1 MAPNL
6 DENLM
11 PSPARDDATPDP
23 SPALLGYTADD
34 DGDVCHHGQPLA
46 LPPKE
51 RAVLHLLLRQWPRTV
66 SKEAFA
72 RQVWAGQ
79 AMSDESLARCVAQLR
94 QAVPPATGLLLRA
107 EYRRGYRLHVAVA
120 GSAPATPQAPAHWR
134 LVHAAMAPP
143 HQVETLTHARQL
155 VQQRSAD
162 ALARAEQLLRAL
174 IAEAP
179 EYHAAKLAFA
189 ECLAAT
195 VSCGLTVRR
204 ERIDEALSELA
215 RVETQ
220 APQMPGLLA
229 ETAHLLDC
237 AWRFDEAAVLHARA
251 LASSPL
257 DAATHYYRGWHLLA
271 TDQPREAVQALEQA
285 LRLNPFSV
293 YMAILLARALA
304 TAGDH
309 EAALARAR
317 RTRENAPEHRAAALH
332 LLGVQ
337 ALVAPSS
344 ALATPALELL
354 PEPASWVFAASTLGY
369 VLVRC
374 GEPEAAARVIAS
386 TDRSNPS
393 EQATHAAALT
403 LLGRRAEAL
412 DRLERAADEGCG
424 HLPLVLLATEN
435 AALRDDPRW
444 AALAA
449 RVWPR
454 DVVST

>member
-1 MAPNL
+1 MARNL

-11 PSPARDDATPDP
+11 PSPARDDDHDAPTGPRP
-23 SPALLGYTADD
+23 GGLGYTAAD
-34 DGDVCHHGQPLA
+34 DGDVCHHGRPLA

-66 SKEAFA
+66 SKEQFA
-72 RQVWAGQ
+72 RQVWADQ
-79 AMSDESLARCVAQLR
+79 PMSDESLARCIAQLR
-94 QAVPPATGLLLRA
+94 QALPPATGLALRA
-107 EYRRGYRLHVAVA
+107 VYRRGYRLEVAA
-120 GSAPATPQAPAHWR
+120 ALDDAPAHGR
-134 LVHAAMAPP
+134 LAHAAMAPP

-155 VQQRSAD
+155 VQQRTAE

-174 IAEAP
+174 IDEAP
-179 EYHAAKLAFA
+179 DYFAAQLALA

-195 VSCGLTVRR
+195 VSCGLAVRR
-204 ERIDEALSELA
+204 ERIDEALAQLDRLA
-215 RVETQ
+215 TD
-220 APQMPGLLA
+220 APRMPGLWA

-237 AWRFDEAAVLHARA
+237 AWRFDEAAALHERA

-271 TDQPREAVQALEQA
+271 TDRPREAVQALEQA

-304 TAGDH
+304 TAGEP

-337 ALVAPSS
+337 AMVAPSP
-344 ALATPALELL
+344 ALATQALELL
-354 PEPASWVFAASTLGY
+354 PDPASWVFAASTLGY
-369 VLVRC
+369 VLARC
-374 GEPEAAARVIAS
+374 GEADAAARVIAG
-386 TDRSNPS
+386 TDMNNPS
-393 EQATHAAALT
+393 EQATHVAALA
-403 LLGRRAEAL
+403 LLGRRAEAM
-412 DRLERAADEGCG
+412 DRLERAAAEGCG

-435 AALRDDPRW
+435 HGLRSDPRW
-444 AALAA
+444 PAIAA
-449 RVWPR
+449 RVWPPR
-454 DVVST
+454 

>member
-11 PSPARDDATPDP
+11 PSPARDEDEAPPDTSP
-23 SPALLGYTADD
+23 SLRGYTADD

-66 SKEAFA
+66 SKEQFA
-72 RQVWAGQ
+72 REVWADQ
-79 AMSDESLARCVAQLR
+79 PMSDESLARCIAQLR
-94 QAVPPATGLLLRA
+94 QALPPATGLALRA
-107 EYRRGYRLHVAVA
+107 VYRRGYRLLVAAEEPVA
-120 GSAPATPQAPAHWR
+120 PPAPAHWR

-155 VQQRSAD
+155 VQQRTATS
-162 ALARAEQLLRAL
+162 LARAESLLRAL
-174 IAEAP
+174 IEEAP
-179 EYHAAKLAFA
+179 GYPAAQLALA

-195 VSCGLTVRR
+195 VSCGLAVRR
-204 ERIDEALSELA
+204 ERIDEALAHLD
-215 RVETQ
+215 RVQAE

-237 AWRFDEAAVLHARA
+237 AWRFDEAAALHARS

-271 TDQPREAVQALEQA
+271 TDRPREAVQSLEQA

-293 YMAILLARALA
+293 YMAVLLARALA

-309 EAALARAR
+309 EAALARAH
-317 RTRENAPEHRAAALH
+317 RTRDNAPEHRAAALH

-337 ALVAPSS
+337 ALVAPSPSLAAS
-344 ALATPALELL
+344 ALQLL
-354 PEPASWVFAASTLGY
+354 PDPASWVFAASTLAY
-369 VLVRC
+369 VLARC
-374 GEPEAAARVIAS
+374 GEPEAAARVIAG
-386 TDRSNPS
+386 TEPGNPS

-403 LLGRRAEAL
+403 LLGRHADAL
-412 DRLERAADEGCG
+412 DRLQRAADEGCG
-424 HLPLVLLATEN
+424 HLPLVLLAAEN
-435 AALRDDPRW
+435 HGLRSDPRW
-444 AALAA
+444 TVIAA
-449 RVWPR
+449 RVWPGGA
-454 DVVST
+454 

>member
-11 PSPARDDATPDP
+11 PSPARDDDDAPPGTGPDR
-23 SPALLGYTADD
+23 LGYTADD
-34 DGDVCHHGQPLA
+34 DGDVCHHGRPVT

-79 AMSDESLARCVAQLR
+79 PMSDESLARCIAQLR
-94 QAVPPATGLLLRA
+94 QALPPATGLALRA
-107 EYRRGYRLHVAVA
+107 VYRRGYRLDVAA
-120 GSAPATPQAPAHWR
+120 DKPAAQAPQAPAHWR

-155 VQQRSAD
+155 VQQRTAAS
-162 ALARAEQLLRAL
+162 LARAEGLLRAL
-174 IAEAP
+174 IEEAP
-179 EYHAAKLAFA
+179 DYPAARLALA
-189 ECLAAT
+189 ECIAAT
-195 VSCGLTVRR
+195 VSCGLAVRR
-204 ERIDEALSELA
+204 ERIDEALAHLD
-215 RVETQ
+215 RVQAE

-237 AWRFDEAAVLHARA
+237 AWRFGEAAALHARA
-251 LASSPL
+251 RASSPL

-271 TDQPREAVQALEQA
+271 TDRPREAVKALEQA
-285 LRLNPFSV
+285 LQLNPFSV
-293 YMAILLARALA
+293 YMAVLLARALA

-309 EAALARAR
+309 EAALARAQ

-337 ALVAPSS
+337 AMVAPSPALAGS
-344 ALATPALELL
+344 ALQLL
-354 PEPASWVFAASTLGY
+354 PDPASWVFAASTLAY
-369 VLVRC
+369 VLARC
-374 GEPEAAARVIAS
+374 GEPEAAARVIAG
-386 TDRSNPS
+386 TDPGNPS

-403 LLGRRAEAL
+403 LLGRRTDAL
-412 DRLERAADEGCG
+412 DRLERAAGEGCG
-424 HLPLVLLATEN
+424 HLPLVLLAAEN
-435 AALRDDPRW
+435 HGLRGDPRW
-444 AALAA
+444 AAIAA
-449 RVWPR
+449 RVWPGGA
-454 DVVST
+454 

>member
-11 PSPARDDATPDP
+11 PSPARDDEAPSGTSPD
-23 SPALLGYTADD
+23 LRGYSAAD
-34 DGDVCHHGQPLA
+34 DGDVCLHGRPLA

-66 SKEAFA
+66 AKEQFA
-72 RQVWAGQ
+72 RQVWADQ
-79 AMSDESLARCVAQLR
+79 PMSDESLARCIAQLR
-94 QAVPPATGLLLRA
+94 QALPPATGLALRA
-107 EYRRGYRLHVAVA
+107 VYRRGYRLEVAVA
-120 GSAPATPQAPAHWR
+120 PDDAPAHGR

-143 HQVETLTHARQL
+143 HQAETLTHARHL
-155 VQQRSAD
+155 VQQRTAD
-162 ALARAEQLLRAL
+162 SLVRAERLLRAL
-174 IAEAP
+174 IDEAP
-179 EYHAAKLAFA
+179 DYLAAKLALA

-195 VSCGLTVRR
+195 VSCGLAVRR
-204 ERIDEALSELA
+204 ERIDEALAHLD
-215 RVETQ
+215 RVAVD
-220 APQMPGLLA
+220 APHMPGLWA

-237 AWRFDEAAVLHARA
+237 AWRFDDAAALHERS

-271 TDQPREAVQALEQA
+271 TDRPHEAVQALEQA
-285 LRLNPFSV
+285 LRLHPFSV

-304 TAGDH
+304 TAGDP

-317 RTRENAPEHRAAALH
+317 RTRENAPEHRAAMLH

-337 ALVAPSS
+337 AMVAPSP
-344 ALATPALELL
+344 ALAAQALDLL
-354 PEPASWVFAASTLGY
+354 RDPASWVFAASTLGY
-369 VLVRC
+369 VLARC
-374 GEPEAAARVIAS
+374 GEAEAAKRVIDG
-386 TDRSNPS
+386 TDHGNPS

-403 LLGRRAEAL
+403 LLGRRADAM
-412 DRLERAADEGCG
+412 DRLERAAAEGCG

-435 AALRDDPRW
+435 HSLRSDPRW
-444 AALAA
+444 PAVAA

-454 DVVST
+454 H